1 MKINQENFIDY
12 EYYADEWY
20 HVDVLID
27 WDSQQ
32 ITLYINNEQQ
42 SPGRN
47 GMYETLPLTEY

>member
-1 MKINQENFIDY
+1 VKINQENFIDY